1 MQDHKLVAI
10 LVTAGTNLFAQ
21 QKDTESTTT
30 STSLNKS
37 QWFLK
42 SVKHEGDAVTQLLAV
57 RLIGKAKASG
67 NTDGQYEL
75 PRCSQQPTD
84 L

>member
-21 QKDTESTTT
+21 QKDTGSTT

-37 QWFLK
+37 QWFFK

-57 RLIGKAKASG
+57 RLMGKAKASG
-67 NTDGQYEL
+67 NTDGQHEL
-75 PRCSQQPTD
+75 PRYSQQPTA